1 MNRTQQRNIIITA
14 IVLTA
19 AAVIILITAG
29 FAAKNR
35 DYEPSSWVLKAYG
48 NSVALYNGKELAAVY
63 GDIMLDDLPP
73 EDIKILENGIAFP
86 TREEAEQAVE
96 DYDG

>member
-1 MNRTQQRNIIITA
+1 MDKTKQRNIIISV
-14 IVLTA
+14 IILTA

-29 FAAKNR
+29 FAAKNQ

-48 NSVALYNGKELAAVY
+48 NSVALYNEDKVETVY
-63 GDIMLDDLPP
+63 GDIVLDNLSPD
-73 EDIKILENGIAFP
+73 DIRIIESGIAFP
-86 TREEAEQAVE
+86 TREEAEQAIE

>member
-1 MNRTQQRNIIITA
+1 MSRTQQRNIIITA
-14 IVLTA
+14 IVLTI

-48 NSVALYNGKELAAVY
+48 NSVALYNDKDLAAVY
-63 GDIMLDDLPP
+63 DDIVLDDLPP
-73 EDIKILENGIAFP
+73 EDIKILESGIAFP
-86 TREEAEQAVE
+86 TREEAEQAIE

>member
-1 MNRTQQRNIIITA
+1 MDRTKQRNIIITA

-19 AAVIILITAG
+19 AAVIILLTAG
-29 FAAKNR
+29 FAARDR

-48 NSVALYNGKELAAVY
+48 NSVALYNGDEVAAVY
-63 GDIMLDDLPP
+63 GDIVLDNLPP

>member
-1 MNRTQQRNIIITA
+1 MDRTKQRNIIITA
-14 IVLTA
+14 VVLTA
-19 AAVIILITAG
+19 AAVIILLTAG
-29 FAAKNR
+29 FAARDR
-35 DYEPSSWVLKAYG
+35 DYEPSSWVLKSYG
-48 NSVALYNGKELAAVY
+48 NSVALYNGDEVAAVY
-63 GDIMLDDLPP
+63 GDIVLDNLPP

>member
-1 MNRTQQRNIIITA
+1 MERTKQRNITIIA
-14 IVLTA
+14 IILTA
-19 AAVIILITAG
+19 AAVIILLTAG

-35 DYEPSSWVLKAYG
+35 NYEPSSWILKAYG
-48 NSVALYNGKELAAVY
+48 NGVALYNGKELDTVY
-63 GDIMLDDLPP
+63 GGIALDELPP
-73 EDIKILENGIAFP
+73 DDVKILESGIAFP

>member
-1 MNRTQQRNIIITA
+1 MSRTQQRNIIITA

>member
-1 MNRTQQRNIIITA
+1 MSRTQQRNIIITA

-19 AAVIILITAG
+19 AAVIIILTAG
-29 FAAKNR
+29 FAARNR

-48 NSVALYNGKELAAVY
+48 NSVALYNGKDLAAVY
-63 GDIMLDDLPP
+63 GDIVLDDLPP

-86 TREEAEQAVE
+86 TREEAEKAIE

>member
-1 MNRTQQRNIIITA
+1 MDKTKQRNIIITV

-19 AAVIILITAG
+19 AAVIILLTAG
-29 FAAKNR
+29 FAARDR
-35 DYEPSSWVLKAYG
+35 DYEPSSWVLKSYG
-48 NSVALYNGKELAAVY
+48 NSVALYNGEELTAVY
-63 GDIMLDDLPP
+63 GDIVLDNLPP

-86 TREEAEQAVE
+86 TREEAEQAIE

>member
-1 MNRTQQRNIIITA
+1 MDRTKQRNIIITA

-19 AAVIILITAG
+19 AAVIILLTAG
-29 FAAKNR
+29 FAARDR

-48 NSVALYNGKELAAVY
+48 NSVALYNRDEVAAVY
-63 GDIMLDDLPP
+63 GDIVLDNLPP

>member
-1 MNRTQQRNIIITA
+1 MDRTKQRNIIITA
-14 IVLTA
+14 LVLTA

-29 FAAKNR
+29 FAAKNS

-48 NSVALYNGKELAAVY
+48 NSVALYNGKEIEAVY
-63 GDIMLDDLPP
+63 GDIVLDNLPP
-73 EDIKILENGIAFP
+73 EDVKILENGIAFP
-86 TREEAEQAVE
+86 TREEAEKAIE

>member
-1 MNRTQQRNIIITA
+1 MDRTKQRNIIITA

-19 AAVIILITAG
+19 AAVIILLTAG
-29 FAAKNR
+29 FAARDR

-48 NSVALYNGKELAAVY
+48 NSVALYNGDEVAAVY
-63 GDIMLDDLPP
+63 GDIVLDNLPP

-86 TREEAEQAVE
+86 SREEAEQAVE

>member
-1 MNRTQQRNIIITA
+1 MDRIKQRNIIITA
-14 IVLTA
+14 LVLTA

-35 DYEPSSWVLKAYG
+35 EYQPSRWVLKAYG
-48 NSVALYNGKELAAVY
+48 NSVALYNGKEIAAVY
-63 GDIMLDDLPP
+63 GDIVLDNLPP

-86 TREEAEQAVE
+86 TREEAEKAVE

>member
-1 MNRTQQRNIIITA
+1 MDKIKQRNIIITV

-29 FAAKNR
+29 FAAKNQ

-48 NSVALYNGKELAAVY
+48 NSVALYNGYKIATVY
-63 GDIMLDDLPP
+63 GDIVLDNLPP
-73 EDIKILENGIAFP
+73 DDIKILESGIAFP
-86 TREEAEQAVE
+86 TREEAEQAIE

>member
-1 MNRTQQRNIIITA
+1 MNRTKQRNIIITV

-48 NSVALYNGKELAAVY
+48 NSVALYNGDEVAAFY
-63 GDIMLDDLPP
+63 GDIVLDDLPP

>member
-1 MNRTQQRNIIITA
+1 MSRTQQRNIIITA
-14 IVLTA
+14 IVLTI

-48 NSVALYNGKELAAVY
+48 NSVALYNGKDLAAVY
-63 GDIMLDDLPP
+63 GDIVLDDLPP

-86 TREEAEQAVE
+86 TREEAEKAIE

>member
-1 MNRTQQRNIIITA
+1 MDRTKQRNIIITA
-14 IVLTA
+14 LVLTA

-48 NSVALYNGKELAAVY
+48 NSVALYNGKEISAFY
-63 GDIMLDDLPP
+63 GDIVLDNLPP
-73 EDIKILENGIAFP
+73 EDVKILENGIAFP
-86 TREEAEQAVE
+86 TREEAEKAIE

>member
-1 MNRTQQRNIIITA
+1 MSRTQQRNIIITA
-14 IVLTA
+14 IVLTV

-29 FAAKNR
+29 FAAKNH

-48 NSVALYNGKELAAVY
+48 NSVALYNGKDLAAVY
-63 GDIMLDDLPP
+63 GDIVLDDLPP
-73 EDIKILENGIAFP
+73 EDIKILESGIAFP
-86 TREEAEQAVE
+86 TREEAEQAIE

>member
-1 MNRTQQRNIIITA
+1 MDRTKQRNIIITA
-14 IVLTA
+14 LVLTA

-48 NSVALYNGKELAAVY
+48 NSVAVPCVFFILAGIVWAAGKELS
-63 GDIMLDDLPP
+63 
-73 EDIKILENGIAFP
+73 E
-86 TREEAEQAVE
+86 
-96 DYDG
+96 

>member
-1 MNRTQQRNIIITA
+1 MNRTKQRNIIITV
-14 IVLTA
+14 IVLNA

-48 NSVALYNGKELAAVY
+48 NSVALYNGDEVAAVY
-63 GDIMLDDLPP
+63 GDIVLDDLPP

>member
-1 MNRTQQRNIIITA
+1 MDRTKHRNIIITA
-14 IVLTA
+14 LVLA
-19 AAVIILITAG
+19 ASAVIILITAG

-48 NSVALYNGKELAAVY
+48 NSVALYNGKEIEAVY
-63 GDIMLDDLPP
+63 GDIVLDNLPP
-73 EDIKILENGIAFP
+73 EDVKILENGIAFP
-86 TREEAEQAVE
+86 TREEAEKAIE

>member
-1 MNRTQQRNIIITA
+1 MDRTKQRNIIITA

-35 DYEPSSWVLKAYG
+35 DYEPSSWILKTYG
-48 NSVALYNGKELAAVY
+48 NSVALYNGDKLSAVY
-63 GDIMLDDLPP
+63 GDIVLDNLPP
-73 EDIKILENGIAFP
+73 EDVKILENGIAFP

>member
-1 MNRTQQRNIIITA
+1 MDRTKQRNIIITA

-19 AAVIILITAG
+19 AAVIILLTAG
-29 FAAKNR
+29 FAARDR

-48 NSVALYNGKELAAVY
+48 NSVALYNGDEVAAVY
-63 GDIMLDDLPP
+63 GDIVLDDLPP

>member
-1 MNRTQQRNIIITA
+1 MDRTKQRNIIITA

-19 AAVIILITAG
+19 AAVIILLTAG
-29 FAAKNR
+29 FAARDR

-48 NSVALYNGKELAAVY
+48 NSVALYNGDEVAAVY
-63 GDIMLDDLPP
+63 GDNVLDNLPP

>member
-48 NSVALYNGKELAAVY
+48 NSVALYNGDEVAAVY
-63 GDIMLDDLPP
+63 GDIVLDDLPP

>member
-14 IVLTA
+14 IVLTT

-63 GDIMLDDLPP
+63 GDIVLDDLPP

>member
-1 MNRTQQRNIIITA
+1 MDRTKQRNIIITA

-35 DYEPSSWVLKAYG
+35 DYEPSSWILKTYG
-48 NSVALYNGKELAAVY
+48 NSVALYNGEKLSAVY
-63 GDIMLDDLPP
+63 GDIVLDNLPP
-73 EDIKILENGIAFP
+73 EDVKILENGIAFP

>member
-1 MNRTQQRNIIITA
+1 MDKTKQRNIVITV

-19 AAVIILITAG
+19 AAVIILMTAG
-29 FAAKNR
+29 FAAKNQ

-48 NSVALYNGKELAAVY
+48 NSVALYNGDKIATVY
-63 GDIMLDDLPP
+63 GDIVLDNLPAD
-73 EDIKILENGIAFP
+73 DIKILESGSAFP
-86 TREEAEQAVE
+86 TREEAEQASE